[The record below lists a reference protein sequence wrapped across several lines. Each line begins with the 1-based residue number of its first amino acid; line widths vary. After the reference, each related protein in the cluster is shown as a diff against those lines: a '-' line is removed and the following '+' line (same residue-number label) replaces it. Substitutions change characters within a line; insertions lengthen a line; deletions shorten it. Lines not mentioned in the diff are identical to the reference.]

1 MRDELEAQTDQL
13 RTTVAG
19 MGERADT
26 MLAGALGALAERD
39 TAAADAVVD
48 TDPLVDRAYEQ
59 VQHGVLAVVALHAPV
74 GRDLR
79 LLTAL
84 IHVSLHLERMGD
96 YAVNVAR
103 TAQRSAAFPHDR
115 DLAEQLTEMGGL
127 AREVAREALRAFNQ
141 GDVELAHHVGVLDDG
156 VDRLNVGIF
165 HRLVRLA
172 AEDEDRL
179 EWASRMIQVTR
190 QLERF
195 ADHGVDVAEQAVFV
209 ATGEAVELSS
219 NDPA

>member
-1 MRDELEAQTDQL
+1 VRHDLELQLDQL
-13 RTTVAG
+13 RASVIA

-26 MLAGALGALAERD
+26 MMGDALRALED
-39 TAAADAVVD
+39 GDLTAADLVVAADVA
-48 TDPLVDRAYEQ
+48 LDRAYEQ
-59 VQHGVLAVVALHAPV
+59 VQHGVLAVVALHGPM

-103 TAQRSAAFPHDR
+103 TFQRAAGFAGDPDITQ
-115 DLAEQLTEMGGL
+115 QLLEMGGL
-127 AREVAREALRAFNQ
+127 AREVGRGALHAFVRFDADLAREVAAVDER
-141 GDVELAHHVGVLDDG
+141 
-156 VDRLNVGIF
+156 VDRFNDGIF

-172 AEDEDRL
+172 AESEDRL
-179 EWASRMIQVTR
+179 EWATRMIQLTR

-209 ATGEAVELSS
+209 STGEAVELSS
-219 NDPA
+219 EPR